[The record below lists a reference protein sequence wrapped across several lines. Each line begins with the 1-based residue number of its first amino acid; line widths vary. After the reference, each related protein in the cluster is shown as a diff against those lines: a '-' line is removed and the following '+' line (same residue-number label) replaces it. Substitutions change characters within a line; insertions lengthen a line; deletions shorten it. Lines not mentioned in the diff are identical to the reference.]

1 MATTNPAAPAKPV
14 LTISDLETALNLA
27 AKVAQQLAG
36 DKYNAASQ
44 FVAGLRANIDH
55 ANELLD
61 LHQAWMA
68 ANPAPA
74 ASAPAPAPAPAP
86 VATPPAPVNPPAK

>member
-1 MATTNPAAPAKPV
+1 MPPTNNSPVPAPAPS
-14 LTISDLETALNLA
+14 ISDLEAALATAG
-27 AKVAQQLAG
+27 KIAQQLVG

-61 LHQAWMA
+61 MHQAWMA
-68 ANPAPA
+68 ANPPKAPVAAPVAAPA
-74 ASAPAPAPAPAP
+74 APAPAPAPQS
-86 VATPPAPVNPPAK
+86 TPAAK